1 MTTVNS
7 MVSITN
13 YRATGD
19 WFYILPAVA
28 LLELI
33 VIFLCKYP
41 TNPNSKFVYTIN
53 KWYDTFGPV
62 AVLADIMSMSIGIAV
77 PRYIFTALG
86 FKSVLVFIALVVAFQ
101 LTHDILFYTAVL
113 IPMPPG
119 HNKIIDLLRTYG
131 SENGYKVLLGDA
143 LMMLGCVAFAYGLKS
158 LPAHVTILVG
168 LITVYALCYVIYT
181 RDPTTLSKIAPKP
194 AL

>member
-1 MTTVNS
+1 

-13 YRATGD
+13 YRAVGD

-41 TNPNSKFVYTIN
+41 MDPTSRFVATLN

-62 AVLADIMSMSIGIAV
+62 AVLADIMSMSIGIAG

-86 FKSVLVFIALVVAFQ
+86 FTGVFTFLALIVAFQ
-101 LTHDILFYTAVL
+101 LTHDIMFYTAVL
-113 IPMPPG
+113 TPFPAG
-119 HNKIIDLLRTYG
+119 HNKIIDLLKIYG
-131 SENGYKVLLGDA
+131 DENGFKVLLGDA
-143 LMMLGCVAFAYGLKS
+143 LMMLGCVAFAYCLKS
-158 LPAHVTILVG
+158 LPAHVTTAVALVS
-168 LITVYALCYVIYT
+168 VYALCYVIYT
-181 RDPTTLSKIAPKP
+181 RDPTSLSASLAGKCQS
-194 AL
+194 